1 MLEDT
6 QLPTQPDTMI
16 CFALYTASHAINRAY
31 VPLLKDLGLTYPQ
44 WITLMFLWETDD
56 QSVGSLSTKLQM
68 QTNTLTPLLKRLEA
82 LGHVTRTRNPKDERK
97 VIISLTSSGRALQKH
112 SNAVTRCVIESTGFD
127 LPMLENLVKVL
138 STLRDQVATAD

>member
-1 MLEDT
+1 MLHDT

-31 VPLLKDLGLTYPQ
+31 VPLLNDLGLTYPQ
-44 WITLMFLWETDD
+44 WITLMFLWEDD
-56 QSVGSLSTKLQM
+56 EQSVGALSTKLQM
-68 QTNTLTPLLKRLEA
+68 QTNTLTPLLKRLES
-82 LGHVTRTRNPKDERK
+82 LGHVTRTRNPKDERQ
-97 VIISLTSSGRALQKH
+97 VIVRLTPSGRAMQKH

-138 STLRDQVATAD
+138 GTLRDQVAAAD

>member
-44 WITLMFLWETDD
+44 WITLMFLWENDD

-97 VIISLTSSGRALQKH
+97 VFISLTSSGRALQKH

>member
-1 MLEDT
+1 MLDDT

-16 CFALYTASHAINRAY
+16 CFALYTASHAMNRAY

-44 WITLMFLWETDD
+44 WITLMFLWEDDD

-68 QTNTLTPLLKRLEA
+68 QTNTLTPLLKRLES
-82 LGHVTRTRNPKDERK
+82 LGHVTRTRNPKDERQ
-97 VIISLTSSGRALQKH
+97 VIIRLTPSGRAMQKH
-112 SNAVTRCVIESTGFD
+112 SAAVTRCVIESTGFD

-138 STLRDQVATAD
+138 STLRDQVATTD